1 MFQNQITMKT
11 TTNFD
16 AKHVILTHLGKSSC
30 YKEPVRCNHLV
41 ILLCHK
47 GEVTIEINYVTYRFK
62 ENGLLVLKPLDIVM
76 LKDGSDD
83 FDCTALML
91 PVSSLTPIMQD
102 ININDYKL
110 LSQKPVIYHN
120 DEYLQYVKQVFSLLA
135 CAKNIVDYAGFEKI
149 AEKQVASL
157 FYMQYHYNS
166 TRPEYERNEFKEP
179 YSRKK
184 ELFRKFVMNIINS
197 HTVSREVLFY
207 ANELGISS
215 GYLNE
220 LCNEVSTHSAKDII
234 DSTVA
239 ARLKYEL
246 SYTTKTIQEL
256 TDEYNFPS
264 QSYFSRY
271 YKRMTGMTPSEF
283 RKKRR

>member
-1 MFQNQITMKT
+1 MFQNQITMET
-11 TTNFD
+11 TTDFD
-16 AKHVILTHLGKSSC
+16 AKHVILTDFGKSSC

-47 GEVTIEINYVTYRFK
+47 GEVTIEINYVTYTLK
-62 ENGLLVLKPLDIVM
+62 EKGFLILKPLDIVM
-76 LKDGSDD
+76 FKEGRDD
-83 FDCTALML
+83 FNSSVLMI
-91 PVSSLTPIMQD
+91 PAGSFTPILQD
-102 ININDYKL
+102 INISNYNFFAH
-110 LSQKPVIYHN
+110 KPIVYHSG
-120 DEYLQYVKQVFSLLA
+120 DYLQYIEQTFSLLEK
-135 CAKNIVDYAGFEKI
+135 AKALVDYPGFEKI

-166 TRPEYERNEFKEP
+166 TRPEYERNELKEP
-179 YSRKK
+179 CSRKK